1 MANAPLAALA
11 AAFSTHFIGSLCS
24 TTTQHAHISK
34 DFYVGDEAWGFG
46 PVLDVRRTVDRGVIT
61 DYEDFGRIMRQ
72 VLEEE
77 MHLSKEEIMDSPVFI
92 TEVPFNPKANR
103 EAMTRAL
110 FDNLNVAAL
119 YVANTSSLG
128 LFASGRVT
136 GVVVDIGVP
145 GL

>member
-1 MANAPLAALA
+1 M
-11 AAFSTHFIGSLCS
+11 
-24 TTTQHAHISK
+24 
-34 DFYVGDEAWGFG
+34 
-46 PVLDVRRTVDRGVIT
+46 LDVRRTVDRGVIT